1 MAIPHR
7 LLIVSAIAAAGGA
20 SLFGLVAAQEP
31 APPTT
36 EGAPSPVAE
45 MIPPPASE
53 SPRWV
58 EVERRAVGG
67 NTTVGGTV
75 VPLEEIT
82 FTAQMPGN
90 VEMIAGNEGD
100 FFKRGSTLATL
111 DESALRAQRQAAI
124 AAITNAQAAVRNA
137 EVQYQRERE
146 DPTPRQSGNMMSQM
160 MPMPFFGN
168 NESGV
173 TRGANLHQYR
183 TQIEQ
188 AQGGLIT
195 AQAQLR
201 EVDAKLEDIRSIAPF
216 DGYITHKHVNAGDTV
231 QPGQP
236 LLSFADMTRLQV
248 QTDVPTR
255 LSAPLSPGFVTKV
268 KLDDPKQTVVMARV
282 AQVFP
287 MADPTRHTVRVK
299 LDLQEGSPAKAG
311 MYAEVLIPQPQ
322 SDMGSAPVIPIS
334 ALVYRGG
341 LPMVYVLD
349 DQNQPRLNLLR
360 LGEQYG
366 DTVSVLTGLKGGERI
381 LLNPSEAD

>member
-1 MAIPHR
+1 MPHR
-7 LLIVSAIAAAGGA
+7 MLVLSAILIGGGA
-20 SLFGLVAAQEP
+20 SLLGLVAADEP
-31 APPTT
+31 AAPAADITPP
-36 EGAPSPVAE
+36 GATE

-53 SPRWV
+53 SPRWAL
-58 EVERRAVGG
+58 VERRNLGG

-100 FFKRGSTLATL
+100 FFKRGATLAVL
-111 DESALRAQRQAAI
+111 DEAALRAQRQAAL
-124 AAITNAQAAVRNA
+124 AAIANAQATVRNA

-146 DPTPRQSGNMMSQM
+146 DPSPKQGGNMMSQM
-160 MPMPFFGN
+160 MPVPFFGGDR
-168 NESGV
+168 ETGV
-173 TRGANLHQYR
+173 TREATLHQYR

-188 AQGGLIT
+188 AQGTLVT

-201 EVDAKLEDIRSIAPF
+201 EVDAKLEDIKSIAPF

-236 LLSFADMTRLQV
+236 LLSFADMNHLQV
-248 QTDVPTR
+248 QSDVPTR
-255 LSAPLSPGFVTKV
+255 LSAALSPGFVTKV
-268 KLDDPKQTVVMARV
+268 KLDDPSQTVVMARV

-299 LDLQEGSPAKAG
+299 LDLQEGAPAKAG
-311 MYAEVLIPQPQ
+311 MYAEVLIPQPE
-322 SDMGSAPVIPIS
+322 SDMGSAPVIPVA

-349 DQNQPRLNLLR
+349 DRDKPRLHLLR

-366 DTVSVLTGLKGGERI
+366 DTVSVLTGLQGGERV
-381 LLNPSEAD
+381 LLNPSDAN